1 MSTTIIAHRGFSSL
15 YPENT
20 MLAFRQALEVGAT
33 GLECDIQLSRD
44 GQPVIFHDENLY
56 RIIGQRGLIKDFSWS
71 ELAEMDAGRHR
82 GEEFRGEL
90 IPSLSDLLNLA
101 QDREILL
108 NLELKNGVIPYPN
121 LEKIVARM
129 VEEFG
134 LTQQV
139 IISSFNH
146 PSLLTVKELNPGIKT
161 ALLYFAR
168 LYRPWNYATQLQVD
182 GLHPFWMGVD
192 QPLIKGAH
200 RQGLFVNTFTVNSPE
215 DMRRFLK
222 FGVDGIVTDFPDRL
236 AAITGAK
243 D

>member
-1 MSTTIIAHRGFSSL
+1 MPTTIIAHRGFSSL

-44 GQPVIFHDENLY
+44 GHPVIFHDENLY
-56 RIIGQRGLIKDFSWS
+56 RITGQRGLIKDLSWN

-82 GEEFRGEL
+82 GEEFRGEV
-90 IPSLSDLLNLA
+90 IPSLSDLLKLT

-108 NLELKNGVIPYPN
+108 NLELKNGVIPYPH
-121 LEKIVARM
+121 LEKIVVKM

-146 PSLLTVKELNPGIKT
+146 PSLLTVKELNPEIKT

-168 LYRPWNYATQLQVD
+168 LYRPWNYAAQLQVD

-200 RQGLFVNTFTVNSPE
+200 RQGLFLNTFTVNSPQ
-215 DMRRFLK
+215 DMKRFLK
-222 FGVDGIVTDFPDRL
+222 YGVDGIVTDFPDRL
-236 AAITGAK
+236 AAIIGAK
-243 D
+243 S